1 MHRLQLKWK
10 VTDVIIFCNNYVNKK
25 GKDPMSAIPKDPM
38 ILLSYINTQLRDN
51 YSSLEEL
58 CQAMDLDED
67 QIKKTLS
74 DIGFEYEPEWLF
86 TDTMPETGKTES
98 IKALKKLEV
107 KQNW

>member
-25 GKDPMSAIPKDPM
+25 GKDLMSAIPKDPM

-58 CQAMDLDED
+58 CQAMDLDEE

-74 DIGFEYEPEWLF
+74 DIGFEYEPE
-86 TDTMPETGKTES
+86 
-98 IKALKKLEV
+98 
-107 KQNW
+107 QNCFR

>member
-1 MHRLQLKWK
+1 MDKARKQADFQDLNAQIT
-10 VTDVIIFCNNYVNKK
+10 VEMESNRCIIFCNNYVNKK

-51 YSSLEEL
+51 YSSLKEL

-74 DIGFEYEPEWLF
+74 DIGFEYEPE
-86 TDTMPETGKTES
+86 
-98 IKALKKLEV
+98 
-107 KQNW
+107 QNCFR

>member
-1 MHRLQLKWK
+1 MHRLQLKGK

-25 GKDPMSAIPKDPM
+25 VKDPMSAIPKDPM

-74 DIGFEYEPEWLF
+74 DIGFEYEPE
-86 TDTMPETGKTES
+86 
-98 IKALKKLEV
+98 
-107 KQNW
+107 QNCFR

>member
-25 GKDPMSAIPKDPM
+25 GKDPMSAIPKDPMSAIPKDPMSAIPKDPM

-74 DIGFEYEPEWLF
+74 DIGFEYEPE
-86 TDTMPETGKTES
+86 
-98 IKALKKLEV
+98 
-107 KQNW
+107 QNCFR